1 MTSYSTKQIH
11 VSVPFS
17 SCGFHLVHPAKP
29 RFCRFA
35 GRCWHQNVLRKQ
47 AVAGSC
53 NEMYVRS
60 VAAGGCWGG
69 CLISNQFLDPWPCL
83 TFFLIFLSLILDDSS
98 CLLADLSPSLDDFP
112 NFLLLNVGN
121 GWEWGNGIIVNIVRG
136 PFPHSL
142 RSSPVGLV
150 HGTTGARAATPSM
163 VLISVSSTETLTD
176 RWPVS
181 FLKKN
186 ANS

>member
-1 MTSYSTKQIH
+1 M
-11 VSVPFS
+11 
-17 SCGFHLVHPAKP
+17 
-29 RFCRFA
+29 
-35 GRCWHQNVLRKQ
+35 
-47 AVAGSC
+47 
-53 NEMYVRS
+53 
-60 VAAGGCWGG
+60 
-69 CLISNQFLDPWPCL
+69 LDV
-83 TFFLIFLSLILDDSS
+83 FFNFFLSLILDDSS

-176 RWPVS
+176 R
-181 FLKKN
+181 
-186 ANS
+186 